1 MNRTTTEDQTP
12 TTDVG
17 HCPICG
23 SDEPPAMHAV
33 MGHIPPADRRPMWL
47 RRQDEN
53 GARDLTG
60 QVTR

>member
-1 MNRTTTEDQTP
+1 MICERAETTRD
-12 TTDVG
+12 
-17 HCPICG
+17 CPFSHDWLDG
-23 SDEPPAMHAV
+23 RPHTRQDHPPV
-33 MGHIPPADRRPMWL
+33 DRRPMWL